1 MLRLSPVGGE
11 RTSAPARWHPLVL
24 LPLAL
29 SAWVY
34 YPIIRINF
42 FADEFVH
49 FAAIESDGILDFLL
63 APFGGH
69 NYLVR
74 NVFFV
79 TAWELFGLH
88 ARCYYVTALLTHL
101 LNVALLFGVLNLL
114 TASAA
119 LACFGAALWGTSPL
133 CLGTIGWFSV
143 YGQMLVATILLFVL
157 GAMARAASTT
167 GEPPSGGTI
176 WLWYGLLLAGT
187 TCFGVGIGVALAAPV
202 VLFLLLPAAWRRPR
216 LRRAWLL
223 LPVATLAL
231 YFAFRRLYP
240 LIGTLSFQERM
251 QEYMAFRGLGALLP
265 MLGHLLAFSIAG
277 ATLGFFLPAA
287 YPSPA
292 SWTAVAVVVAGL
304 VLVLARGDA
313 PTRRTALAMIALA
326 SAVYLLIAI
335 GRGGAYAMFH
345 ITAAQAARV
354 ARYHYVGSIPV
365 VVLLCLIL
373 RQLGRLPGLRAVPSP
388 LALATGLAVIAYGIA
403 RIGVAIQEYRWT
415 PDYVQR
421 TADEIAAAVH
431 ARPEGSTVYIENG
444 TSPRSILGGA
454 LPNFLFPGRAGVF
467 VILHRSDRLDGRT
480 VRFIERD
487 HEVQSFYAA
496 RPNTRLAR
504 LLVRP
509 DQVPGTP

>member
-1 MLRLSPVGGE
+1 MPPPSPIGGE
-11 RTSAPARWHPLVL
+11 RTSAPARWHPLL
-24 LPLAL
+24 LIPLAL

-34 YPIIRINF
+34 YPIVRINF

-74 NVFFV
+74 NLFFV
-79 TAWELFGLH
+79 TAWKLFGLH
-88 ARCYYVTALLTHL
+88 APRYYATALLTHL
-101 LNVALLFGVLNLL
+101 LNVALLFGVLRLV

-157 GAMARAASTT
+157 GAIVRAAVTT
-167 GEPPSGGTI
+167 GEPPSARTA

-202 VLFLLLPAAWRRPR
+202 VLFLLLPAAWRQPR
-216 LRRAWLL
+216 LRRAWML
-223 LPVATLAL
+223 LPVAAITL
-231 YFAFRRLYP
+231 YFGFRRLYA
-240 LIGTLSFQERM
+240 LIGTLSFQEKM
-251 QEYMAFRGLGALLP
+251 QEYMAFSGLGALLP
-265 MLGHLLAFSIAG
+265 MLGHLLAFSVAG
-277 ATLGFFLPAA
+277 ATLGFFLPTR

-292 SWTAVAVVVAGL
+292 SWTAVAIVLAGL

-313 PTRRTALAMIALA
+313 PARRAALAMIALA
-326 SAVYLLIAI
+326 AAIYLLIAT

-373 RQLGRLPGLRAVPSP
+373 RQLGQLPGLRTVPSP
-388 LALATGLAVIAYGIA
+388 VALAAGLGIIAYGIA
-403 RIGVAIQEYRWT
+403 RVGVTIQEYRWT
-415 PDYVQR
+415 PEYVQQ
-421 TADEIAAAVH
+421 TAAAIAAEVD
-431 ARPEGSTVYIENG
+431 ARPVGSTVYLENG

-467 VILHRSDRLDGRT
+467 VLLHGSDQLDGRT

-487 HEVQSFYAA
+487 KEVQTFYAA

-504 LLVRP
+504 LLVTP
-509 DQVPGTP
+509 DQVPATP